1 MGRRDY
7 GQVDLYRGSEV
18 VAADAAV
25 EKRGIF
31 FFANRTLQIV
41 KTGLR
46 QIDGPSRWDWI
57 K

>member
-31 FFANRTLQIV
+31 FFCEQNLTDR
-41 KTGLR
+41 
-46 QIDGPSRWDWI
+46 
-57 K
+57 